1 MENSFS
7 VFEVLQTAWDITRKN
22 LLVLMGYSA
31 VASLITF
38 LLVPTA
44 YFYIASS
51 DNSLL
56 KFIGLPILLVITSFL
71 TLGFYK
77 LIFKIIDNES
87 DDDIDFNNIIPSW
100 KNVSSFISLWLMY
113 SVLMV
118 IITLI
123 YGKLLSVNEFALLVR
138 TIKSTPFLIE
148 ILSFIAFIILV
159 LAIVRFM
166 FFPCFIVDD
175 NSSSFESLRQSREL
189 TFHNLTRIITVL
201 LLVIGFIV
209 IGFLALGVGIIV
221 TYPFTNVILVVTYRK
236 LVYSY
241 GVEHPSEQLLH

>member
-31 VASLITF
+31 VAFVSLFVLQF
-38 LLVPTA
+38 LSV
-44 YFYIASS
+44 YIMSS
-51 DNSLL
+51 GNSILNFL
-56 KFIGLPILLVITSFL
+56 GLAVILLANSMA

-77 LIFKIIDNES
+77 LTFKLIDDEAE
-87 DDDIDFNNIIPSW
+87 DFDFQSIVPSW
-100 KNVSSFISLWLMY
+100 KNISSFIT
-113 SVLMV
+113 
-118 IITLI
+118 ITLLI
-123 YGKLLSVNEFALLVR
+123 GFIVTTFSLIFKQLLNINLFSTYYNTL
-138 TIKSTPFLIE
+138 KSTPWLVE
-148 ILSFIAFIILV
+148 ALGLLAFVVFVLLV
-159 LAIVRFM
+159 VRFM

-189 TFHNLTRIITVL
+189 TYHNLTRIITVL

-209 IGFLALGVGIIV
+209 VGFLALGVGIIV

-241 GVEHPSEQLLH
+241 GVEHPGEQLMH

>member
-1 MENSFS
+1 MKNSFS

-31 VASLITF
+31 VAFVSLFILQF
-38 LLVPTA
+38 LSV
-44 YFYIASS
+44 YIMSS
-51 DNSLL
+51 GNAFFNFL
-56 KFIGLPILLVITSFL
+56 GLAVILLANSMA

-77 LIFKIIDNES
+77 LTFKLIDSEEE
-87 DDDIDFNNIIPSW
+87 DFNFQSVIPSW
-100 KNVSSFISLWLMY
+100 KNISSFIS
-113 SVLMV
+113 
-118 IITLI
+118 ITLLI
-123 YGKLLSVNEFALLVR
+123 GFIVTTFSLIFTQLLKIESFLSYYNTLKATPYLVEALGLLAFVIFVLLV
-138 TIKSTPFLIE
+138 
-148 ILSFIAFIILV
+148 
-159 LAIVRFM
+159 VRFM

-189 TFHNLTRIITVL
+189 TYQKLTPIITIL

>member
-31 VASLITF
+31 VAFVSLFVLQLLSVYIMSSSNALLNF
-38 LLVPTA
+38 LGLA
-44 YFYIASS
+44 IILFA
-51 DNSLL
+51 NSAA
-56 KFIGLPILLVITSFL
+56 

-77 LIFKIIDNES
+77 LTFKLIDSE
-87 DDDIDFNNIIPSW
+87 DEDFDFYSVIPSW
-100 KNVSSFISLWLMY
+100 KNISSFIS
-113 SVLMV
+113 
-118 IITLI
+118 ITLLI
-123 YGKLLSVNEFALLVR
+123 GFIVTTLSLIFKQLL
-138 TIKSTPFLIE
+138 TINLFQNYYNTLKSTPWLVE
-148 ILSFIAFIILV
+148 ALALLAFIVFVVLV
-159 LAIVRFM
+159 VRFM